1 MDYTQLFR
9 KLREDK
15 GFTLEQLAEL
25 AAMHRNTVVNIEAGR
40 PVKFKTIASLMQE
53 MGYSASS
60 PELKSMALLWLEA
73 VSGIPFSR
81 AEPQS
86 AAKKLISSYRSSTK
100 QAVQRLEKEI
110 LAANLDAEQIGHLI
124 FAAQNPELLSL
135 LENVRDLTTRLAT
148 PTPRSADLLAAEDSA
163 DYDEE

>member
-9 KLREDK
+9 KLRETK
-15 GFTLEQLAEL
+15 GLTLEQLAEL

-40 PVKFKTIASLMQE
+40 PVKFKTIAALMQE
-53 MGYSASS
+53 MGYDASS

-81 AEPQS
+81 TEPQS
-86 AAKKLISSYRSSTK
+86 TAKKLISGYRSSAK
-100 QAVQRLEKEI
+100 QAVQRLEKEV

-124 FAAQNPELLSL
+124 FAARNPELLSL
-135 LENVRDLTTRLAT
+135 LENVRDLTTRFGART
-148 PTPRSADLLAAEDSA
+148 PSVELKAAEDA
-163 DYDEE
+163 GDYDAE